1 MRGVGQPSDQA
12 TEVGRERRRPP
23 RASGHVAT
31 KALENEASQT
41 QSHARTR
48 RPETIL
54 FSRSR
59 TSHPKTHSQTRRGL
73 PDGRR
78 ENPDHRKTSTPTP
91 RPTRQTDYTLV
102 CEEPVYPSEEARPV
116 GITQPELI
124 WRAGRLPTLIL
135 ARIACPETISSAAR
149 FRDVERVGRYTTGTH
164 PSRTRSI
171 SVNIVLRS
179 NPCADTTFRHD
190 HAVST
195 VG

>member
-1 MRGVGQPSDQA
+1 VRGVGQPSDQA

-73 PDGRR
+73 PDGQC
-78 ENPDHRKTSTPTP
+78 ENPHHRKTSTPT
-91 RPTRQTDYTLV
+91 RPTTRQTDYTLV
-102 CEEPVYPSEEARPV
+102 CEEPVYLVVVHSGAISTIRMPLSSFDIPIVFETFTPGMR
-116 GITQPELI
+116 
-124 WRAGRLPTLIL
+124 TLV
-135 ARIACPETISSAAR
+135 PFT
-149 FRDVERVGRYTTGTH
+149 
-164 PSRTRSI
+164 
-171 SVNIVLRS
+171 
-179 NPCADTTFRHD
+179 
-190 HAVST
+190 
-195 VG
+195 